1 MKYNW
6 QYSDWANFNYSDSVL
21 ESLLVE
27 FASEIGEIKG
37 IIQSLSN
44 ENQQDTI
51 LQMMISEAVKT
62 SEIEGEFFSRQDIMS
77 SIKRHLDVSENL
89 AYIRD
94 KKALGVGSLMVEIRK
109 SYQKELTEE
118 MIKFWHEILMKA
130 NLYINAGAYRIGKEP
145 MQIISGAFGKEIIHY
160 EAPPS
165 AAIPLEMKNF
175 VKWYNEFR
183 VNPSDIKNIL
193 IKTSICHLYFES
205 IYPF

>member
-6 QYSDWANFNYSDSVL
+6 QYSDWAKFVYSESILD
-21 ESLLVE
+21 SLLVE

-130 NLYINAGAYRIGKEP
+130 NLYINAGAYRTGKEP
-145 MQIISGAFGKEIIHY
+145 MQIISGAFGKETIHY

-165 AAIPLEMKNF
+165 EAIPLEMKNF
-175 VKWYNEFR
+175 VKWYNEFKI
-183 VNPSDIKNIL
+183 NPSDIKNIL
-193 IKTSICHLYFES
+193 INLFKSITC
-205 IYPF
+205 

>member
-94 KKALGVGSLMVEIRK
+94 KKALGVGLLMVEIRK

-145 MQIISGAFGKEIIHY
+145 MQIF
-160 EAPPS
+160 
-165 AAIPLEMKNF
+165 
-175 VKWYNEFR
+175 
-183 VNPSDIKNIL
+183 
-193 IKTSICHLYFES
+193 
-205 IYPF
+205 